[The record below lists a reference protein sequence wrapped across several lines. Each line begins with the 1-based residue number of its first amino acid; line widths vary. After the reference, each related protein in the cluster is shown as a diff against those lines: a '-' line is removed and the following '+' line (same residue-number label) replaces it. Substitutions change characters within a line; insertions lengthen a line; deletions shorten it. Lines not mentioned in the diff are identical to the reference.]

1 MKSSRHWPI
10 VNWRGEVVAPSCK
23 LRPSVRLQDLP
34 MADRPEDVTCRRC
47 RNSKRYQDV
56 VAEQA
61 EREAAR
67 KVDRQQRAIAV
78 LIERHRAEYDELVEA
93 EAVIDILGN

>member
-1 MKSSRHWPI
+1 
-10 VNWRGEVVAPSCK
+10 
-23 LRPSVRLQDLP
+23 

-67 KVDRQQRAIAV
+67 RVDRQARAVAV
-78 LIERHRAEYDELVEA
+78 LIERHRAEYEELLEA
-93 EAVIDILGN
+93 EAVIDVLGN

>member
-10 VNWRGEVVAPSCK
+10 VNWRGEIVAPSCK
-23 LRPSVRLQDLP
+23 LRPSVRVQDLP

-47 RNSKRYQDV
+47 RNSKRFQDV

-61 EREAAR
+61 EREARR
-67 KVDRQQRAIAV
+67 KDDRQQRAIAA
-78 LIERHRAEYDELVEA
+78 LIARHREEYEELLANE
-93 EAVIDILGN
+93 EVIDVLGG